1 MKVSRKLAHKLQNF
15 IQLIMSYIELKKED
29 QAKKKLREMSILIE
43 HNTVETI
50 EDCDECPHKKKSEEK
65 E

>member
-1 MKVSRKLAHKLQNF
+1 MKISRKLAHKLQNM

-29 QAKKKLREMSILIE
+29 RAKKTLREMSIMIE

-50 EDCDECPHKKKSEEK
+50 EDCDECPHQRK
-65 E
+65 EDDE